1 MANYSLQHNPAA
13 YTQGLKVS
21 EQQAKTFAVPGS
33 NLNKTNNLKSLEKAS
48 PLNGN
53 YAVSKVSATGTT
65 PGGAQSA
72 VSSVVDYEAG
82 GMKALSTT
90 NDPSKSKPTSRAG
103 LTFPSGLT
111 DYYIRFQFVE
121 YKRRNADESAKVTI
135 GNTIYL
141 PLPSNL
147 EEAFSMNISDKSAA
161 SIFGFN
167 VGFAEDA
174 VREAFD
180 GGIEGAKAQLSQLG
194 QQFQR
199 IGEGNIN
206 LNDTSLT
213 AGRLAAGAADTLIP
227 GASNIASFYERI
239 FGVSVNPFLAMQFE
253 GVNLRSHSFRFKLAA
268 TDENES
274 RTIRDI
280 IKEFKTRM
288 HPELSSGGLLFKY
301 PDVARVAFGPNK
313 DNLYPILDC
322 FVESISVNYAPSG
335 VPAFFAGTKE
345 PVEIDLT
352 VNLKEIR
359 PITRE
364 DIV

>member
-90 NDPSKSKPTSRAG
+90 NDPSKSKPASRAG
-103 LTFPSGLT
+103 LVFPSGLT

-161 SIFGFN
+161 SILGFN
-167 VGFAEDA
+167 IGFAEDA
-174 VREAFD
+174 IREAVSSQ
-180 GGIEGAKAQLSQLG
+180 EGAKAQLSELGKQL
-194 QQFQR
+194 QQA
-199 IGEGNIN
+199 GESKIK
-206 LNDTSLT
+206 LNDIAVT
-213 AGRLAAGAADTLIP
+213 AGRLAAGAGDTLVP
-227 GASNIASFYERI
+227 GFSNIASFYERI

-253 GVNLRSHSFRFKLAA
+253 GVNLRSHTFRFKLAA

>member
-53 YAVSKVSATGTT
+53 YSVSKVSATGTT
-65 PGGAQSA
+65 PSGAQSA

-82 GMKALSTT
+82 GMKALSAT
-90 NDPSKSKPTSRAG
+90 NDPSKSKPASRIG

-121 YKRRNADESAKVTI
+121 YKRRNAEESAKVTI

-161 SIFGFN
+161 SIAGFN

-174 VREAFD
+174 VRNAFS
-180 GGIEGAKAQLSQLG
+180 GLSGAKEEAAKLG
-194 QQFQR
+194 EVIQTTAAA
-199 IGEGNIN
+199 ENAK
-206 LNDTSLT
+206 LLEKYTPL
-213 AGRLAAGAADTLIP
+213 AGRLAAGAADVLP

-280 IKEFKTRM
+280 IKEFKIRM
-288 HPELSSGGLLFKY
+288 HPELASGGLLFKY

-364 DIV
+364 DVV